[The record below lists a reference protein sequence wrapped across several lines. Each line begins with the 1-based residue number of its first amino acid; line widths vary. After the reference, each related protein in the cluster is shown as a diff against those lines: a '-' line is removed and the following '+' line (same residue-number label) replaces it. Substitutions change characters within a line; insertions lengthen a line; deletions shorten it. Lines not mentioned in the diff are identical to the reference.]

1 MYIIIE
7 SFIIKGIVFLSVREK
22 TRNDKNIKLVTIS

>member
-7 SFIIKGIVFLSVREK
+7 SFIIKGTVSLSVKEK
-22 TRNDKNIKLVTIS
+22 TRNDRNIKLVTIS